1 MEAAG
6 GTRQFGT
13 VSLTGLGTGGADHL
27 PQHRVHER
35 CRSEHRRSGV
45 RENESESESA
55 IRVGMGGSESAHAHH
70 RCGPTR
76 GLQAGPARGHG
87 LAVAGVAAGGGRP
100 EAAACRLV
108 AHPSTPPGPPP
119 FAHVRKIHH
128 FTVKINTD
136 VRIDNP
142 PFSPSVR
149 TSLMDDPLKF
159 ISSCDLQ
166 FSRKTLETL

>member
-108 AHPSTPPGPPP
+108 AHPSTPPLP
-119 FAHVRKIHH
+119 F
-128 FTVKINTD
+128 
-136 VRIDNP
+136 RIRIFF
-142 PFSPSVR
+142 PFMIVQIDQRGVWGLAGRRGSGWCSGVLVCVSQY
-149 TSLMDDPLKF
+149 T
-159 ISSCDLQ
+159 
-166 FSRKTLETL
+166 